1 EEIPMNFN
9 REVDRRHSECIKWNR
24 FDEDVLPMWVADTD
38 FRCPEAVI
46 RALHA
51 RVDHGIFGY
60 GAPPKELDRTVIQ
73 RLKRLYDWDVQ
84 ENQIGYIPGIV
95 TGFNAAIRAFCE
107 PGEAVIYQ
115 TPAYPPFI
123 GAPDSARLKGVQN

>member
-1 EEIPMNFN
+1 MDFN
-9 REVDRRHSECIKWNR
+9 RVIERRNTECIKWNR

-46 RALHA
+46 RALHE

-60 GAPPKELDRTVIQ
+60 GAPPVELNQTVVQ

-84 ENQIGYIPGIV
+84 MSQIGYIPGIV
-95 TGFNAAIRAFCE
+95 TGLTRQFARFVNPA
-107 PGEAVIYQ
+107 
-115 TPAYPPFI
+115 TP
-123 GAPDSARLKGVQN
+123 